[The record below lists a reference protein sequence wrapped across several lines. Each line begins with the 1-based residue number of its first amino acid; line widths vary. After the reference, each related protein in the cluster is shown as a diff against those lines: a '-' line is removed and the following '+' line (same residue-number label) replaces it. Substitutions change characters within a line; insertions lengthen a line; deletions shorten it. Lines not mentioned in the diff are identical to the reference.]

1 MSKDFILFTD
11 VSNNAIGAILAQYN
25 EKKANTNL
33 LHLHTK
39 FNTITIALYSIR
51 ERVFSSFKTFRA
63 FQILPNRQEIHFI
76 YRSQGAWIF
85 R

>member
-51 ERVFSSFKTFRA
+51 ERVFSSFK
-63 FQILPNRQEIHFI
+63 I
-76 YRSQGAWIF
+76 
-85 R
+85 